1 MKQIELYMS
10 INKKIHVLTEGC
22 GGCSC
27 PLTFCSCL
35 LCAVGVRSPGAD
47 DAPAAAPALL
57 PAGDLACGELV
68 DVVLRKNDP
77 VRVLP
82 DLLQ

>member
-1 MKQIELYMS
+1 MPIDREIY
-10 INKKIHVLTEGC
+10 VLTEGC

-68 DVVLRKNDP
+68 DVVLGENDP
-77 VRVLP
+77 VSALTIP
-82 DLLQ
+82 TA